1 MSDEVSEFFLTQV
14 PVLIENEKTEL
25 APENTYFP
33 DKWIAASCLQKAIRR
48 GHTNMAVTAF
58 NALAA
63 FDLRMCKRRI
73 AIIALEDI
81 GVSDIELVGLTLF
94 ICLKNGALPFT
105 SRFPALRYCVAAMS
119 KSAKERSGDYLQTML
134 ELHPHAIP
142 IQQSYL
148 EKGINELVE
157 DVQETSLDW
166 RKRSLAATLLAGTN
180 RLRGTQLPRS
190 IGDPEAFTW
199 SVQQLNVPFWVPQI
213 ADLSYRLLGEA
224 MAAQFPIKVSLA
236 LEPETQHQDDMKWEH
251 TAGIPHY
258 ALDKHTRLGKQAF
271 RLLPERNIELS
282 NCLKS
287 LVPAHARQPAIEWL
301 MFYIEASQLD
311 LELQFQGYEEIKQEG
326 IEADLARSGLQ
337 SIANKALYQCLLE
350 AGEDLAQIRAELL
363 TNAVKMQETAH
374 A

>member
-1 MSDEVSEFFLTQV
+1 MFDEISEFFLTQV
-14 PVLIENEKTEL
+14 PVLIESDKTER
-25 APENTYFP
+25 APEKVYFP

-63 FDLRMCKRRI
+63 LDLRMCKRRI

-81 GVSDIELVGLTLF
+81 GLSDIELVGLTLF

-105 SRFPALRYCVAAMS
+105 SRFPALQCCVAAMS

-134 ELHPHAIP
+134 ELHPQAIP
-142 IQQSYL
+142 IRQSYL

-157 DVQETSLDW
+157 DVQDASLDW

-180 RLRGTQLPRS
+180 RLRGTLLPRMM
-190 IGDPEAFTW
+190 GDQEAFTW
-199 SVQQLNVPFWVPQI
+199 SMQQLNVPFWVPQI
-213 ADLSYRLLGEA
+213 AGLSYRLLGEA
-224 MAAQFPIKVSLA
+224 MAAQFPVKISLA
-236 LEPETQHQDDMKWEH
+236 LGAETRQQDEMTCEH

-311 LELQFQGYEEIKQEG
+311 QELQFQDYEEIKQQG

-337 SIANKALYQCLLE
+337 SIANKALHQCLLK
-350 AGEDLAQIRAELL
+350 AGEDLAQIRADLI
-363 TNAVKMQETAH
+363 TNAVKMRETAH